1 MTSFGINNKGSLIFD
16 YYHED
21 YDNEVLGSHNS
32 TLDQTDVYNGKDSVL
47 WVNFAEAFAPEIQ
60 QTYGAWRSGSEPL
73 LSYDKI
79 IENFITNHSD
89 KWSISIYN
97 EDAEYKYI
105 SMYRNGEPK
114 GDENL
119 YQVRGTGEE
128 HLKYFV
134 KNRLMYCDSKWKT
147 GDFVNKDT
155 NTIIMRINSPDVSDP
170 NLTPSSLIKYKTFSN
185 MYAGVGYGAK
195 SGVSHHKYV
204 ERGKEVSFIDNE
216 TSGQNDL
223 DTYIFGA
230 NEISSLDDLSRLYCG
245 AINVSAASKLT
256 KLTIGNDNKN
266 YKNNLLTTL
275 SLSNNRLLRELN
287 ICNCTALQGTI
298 DLSLCPDIQKIYAK
312 GSGISGVQLP
322 ASGFLKEITLP
333 ATISNLAITK
343 QKRITRFE
351 CEGYSNITTLRIDD
365 STMAIEQEDG
375 TMKSTDRFPLQEILL
390 GCDINNLVSVNI
402 TNTKWN
408 VTSEDVLR
416 TIITKLSQKQGFVLE
431 GSVYLPSGITVSD
444 SLKILIHQKFPNLN
458 VIDANPIFYVDYY
471 NYDNTLWD
479 TETVRAGNN
488 AQGPSKGKPEDI
500 IQDDQGLRHLF
511 VEWENLPTNVDKN
524 CSVGAIWQTKYAVT
538 FYNYDNSKI
547 GQPLW
552 YNANEKPEDPIVLGA
567 MSTPTRPSNS
577 VDLRYAFNGWDGLP
591 DKVVGPANVYATF
604 IEQYP
609 VRFYNGNSL
618 HEEQWVIKGQDAT
631 RPANNP
637 EKAST
642 AEFSYTFTGWDIDF
656 TNIQGPTDVHA
667 TYQANKRSYSI
678 YFYNPGEVDSN
689 GQLVE
694 KYKTTVL
701 YGSTVTY
708 RGDQNIIK
716 YGVDSEEV
724 NKYEFAGW
732 TPSLTIPITG
742 ETKYYAVFKFTA
754 ELDDDWETIANN
766 TALAKQNDG
775 YLLVSTV
782 THETEGKYYIKQTSG
797 YQEVLLPDNYVDGT
811 EYYMHISDYY
821 PLGSRKS
828 TTFTLDGKEVT
839 AEMEII
845 AHEHDYLNENGSDRA
860 MLTFFCRSLP
870 DIVKNMHSTA
880 WNGSGAGGNIGGYPA
895 SDIRNNFL
903 NDTLYNAL
911 DDTLKNSI
919 KPVYK
924 YSDGGYLNK
933 KIIQTQDYCWLAS
946 YDEVLTAN
954 YTYKVSGQGEY
965 YSQAFMDDP
974 ITKKKGPQK
983 FLYGSAETSE
993 YAAAWW
999 LRSSYCDSGYSYLY
1013 VRSDGKGVYMANA
1026 STGSEHIAFGF
1037 CI

>member
-21 YDNEVLGSHNS
+21 YDNEDAGSHNS

-47 WVNFAEAFAPEIQ
+47 WVNFAEAFASEIQ
-60 QTYGAWRSGSEPL
+60 QTYGAWRSGSDPL

-79 IENFITNHSD
+79 IETFITNHSD
-89 KWSISIYN
+89 QWSISIYN

-155 NTIIMRINSPDVSDP
+155 NTIIMRINSPEVSDP
-170 NLTPSSLIKYKTFSN
+170 DLTPSSLIKYKTFSN

-256 KLTIGNDNKN
+256 KLTIGNENKN

-322 ASGFLKEITLP
+322 TSGFLKEITLP

-351 CEGYSNITTLRIDD
+351 CEGYGNITTLKIDD

-375 TMKSTDRFPLQEILL
+375 TMQSTDRFPLQEILL
-390 GCDINNLVSVNI
+390 GCNIDNLVSVSI
-402 TNTKWN
+402 TNTKWD
-408 VTSEDVLR
+408 VGSEEVLR

-431 GSVYLPSGITVSD
+431 GSVYLLNGVTVSD
-444 SLKILIHQKFPNLN
+444 DLKVLIHQKFPNLN
-458 VIDANPIFYVDYY
+458 VIDNDPIFYVDYY

-488 AQGPSKGKPEDI
+488 AQGPAKGSPEDI
-500 IQDDQGLRHLF
+500 IQDEQGLRHLF
-511 VEWENLPTNVDKN
+511 VEWENLPTNVQQN
-524 CSVGAIWQTKYAVT
+524 CRVGAKWQTKYAVT

-547 GQPLW
+547 GDPLW

-567 MSTPTRPSNS
+567 MNTPVRPSDS
-577 VDLRYAFNGWDGLP
+577 ADLRYVFNGWDGLP
-591 DKVVGPANVYATF
+591 DKIDGPVNVYATF
-604 IEQYP
+604 VNQYP
-609 VRFYNGNSL
+609 VRFYNGSTL
-618 HEEQWVIKGQDAT
+618 YDEQWIISGDDAVQ
-631 RPANNP
+631 PAANP

-642 AEFSYTFTGWDIDF
+642 AEFSYSFLGWDGKF
-656 TNIQGPTDVHA
+656 TDITGPTKVYA
-667 TYQANKRSYSI
+667 TYRASTRSYPV
-678 YFYNPGEVDSN
+678 YFHYYDGSSEQVYNAGKIAYN
-689 GQLVE
+689 N
-694 KYKTTVL
+694 TA
-701 YGSTVTY
+701 TY
-708 RGDQNIIK
+708 RGDTPVKQLSTSDIQHDYTSADYEWTGKWSPEPIPKTGNITK
-716 YGVDSEEV
+716 VNNEESV
-724 NKYEFAGW
+724 HCY
-732 TPSLTIPITG
+732 P
-742 ETKYYAVFKFTA
+742 VFRFKKVH
-754 ELDDDWETIANN
+754 EDDWDTIAYNVQ
-766 TALAKQNDG
+766 TMSDEDLFQRYPIGTRKD
-775 YLLVSTV
+775 VS
-782 THETEGKYYIKQTSG
+782 
-797 YQEVLLPDNYVDGT
+797 
-811 EYYMHISDYY
+811 
-821 PLGSRKS
+821 
-828 TTFTLDGKEVT
+828 FTIGEKTYNSVV
-839 AEMEII
+839 EII
-845 AHEHDYLNENGSDRA
+845 AHNHDNLADGSGKA
-860 MLTFFCRSLP
+860 KLTFFTNELP
-870 DIVKNMHSTA
+870 DITSKMGSTTDIG
-880 WNGSGAGGNIGGYPA
+880 WGCGDSSDTSSNLRLFLQTDLFNGLP
-895 SDIRNNFL
+895 DK
-903 NDTLYNAL
+903 
-911 DDTLKNSI
+911 LKAAI
-919 KPVYK
+919 KPVKKK
-924 YSDGGYLNK
+924 YNNGYDPAVN
-933 KIIQTQDYCWLAS
+933 IVESIDTCWLAS
-946 YDEVLTAN
+946 DKELGLI
-954 YTYKVSGQGEY
+954 TYNADGTIAGSLSYAFIDGQGEM
-965 YSQAFMDDP
+965 YSSTFSDNKSRLRFVSGTA
-974 ITKKKGPQK
+974 
-983 FLYGSAETSE
+983 SANTVP
-993 YAAAWW
+993 YWT
-999 LRSSYCDSGYSYLY
+999 RSAYKPK
-1013 VRSDGKGVYMANA
+1013 DGAKTHMFWHVNA
-1026 STGSEHIAFGF
+1026 SGGCNGTSSGTHYIAFGF